1 MTDGLMIFV
10 GLVFAAVALL
20 SQGLIVP
27 VFGESRQMR
36 KKLQARLNEIE
47 AETDGES
54 FSSLLRQKYLRDLS
68 PMERQLEDLP
78 IMQHLARIIAQAGHK
93 YLAYR
98 VALVSFAMAL
108 TTAVITWSMTR
119 SVMISLAGLAFGG
132 ALPMLKIYRDRT
144 SRMQQFEEQL
154 PDAIDMVKR
163 ALRAGHPF
171 NGAIK
176 LVADEMDDPVAAE
189 FGTTF
194 ADINYG
200 NDVRRAMMGLLHR
213 VPSVTVMALVTSVLV
228 QRETGGN
235 LAEILD
241 RIASVVRGR
250 FKLQRK
256 IKTLSAEGRMS
267 AWILALV
274 PFVLFAVVWITTPEY
289 LPVLLEE
296 EAGQKMIIYA
306 VVSGIIGMFWIR
318 KIIRIEV

>member
-1 MTDGLMIFV
+1 MSDGLMIFLAMIFV
-10 GLVFAAVALL
+10 AVALL

-27 VFGESRQMR
+27 VFSESRQMR
-36 KKLQARLNEIE
+36 KKLQSRLDEV
-47 AETDGES
+47 ETESGEES

-68 PMERQLEDLP
+68 PIERQLEDFP
-78 IMQHLARIIAQAGHK
+78 AMQYLARVIAQGGHK
-93 YLAYR
+93 FLAYR
-98 VALVSFAMAL
+98 VTLLAVVLALAAAIV
-108 TTAVITWSMTR
+108 TWVMMR
-119 SVMISLAGLAFGG
+119 SVPSTFIGLAIGG
-132 ALPMLKIYRDRT
+132 ALPFFKIFRDRT
-144 SRMQQFEEQL
+144 NRIQKFEEQL

-171 NGAIK
+171 SGAIK
-176 LVADEMDDPVAAE
+176 LVADEMDDPVAGE

-200 NDVRRAMMGLLHR
+200 NDSRRAMLGLLQR

-235 LAEILD
+235 LAEILE
-241 RIASVVRGR
+241 RISAVIRGR

-256 IKTLSAEGRMS
+256 VKTLSAEGRMS

-274 PFVLFAVVWITTPEY
+274 PLVLFAAITVTTPSY
-289 LPVLLEE
+289 LPMLLEE
-296 EAGQKMIIYA
+296 EAGRKMIIYG
-306 VVSGIIGMFWIR
+306 VVSAIVGIFWVK

>member
-1 MTDGLMIFV
+1 MSEGLMIF
-10 GLVFAAVALL
+10 LAMVFVAVALL

-27 VFGESRQMR
+27 VFSESRQMR
-36 KKLQARLNEIE
+36 KRLQSRLDEVENESGE
-47 AETDGES
+47 ES

-68 PMERQLEDLP
+68 PFERQLEDLP
-78 IMQHLARIIAQAGHK
+78 AMQYLARVIAQGGHK
-93 YLAYR
+93 FLAYR
-98 VALVSFAMAL
+98 VALLAAVLAIVGAIVTWVMMRSIPFAFL
-108 TTAVITWSMTR
+108 
-119 SVMISLAGLAFGG
+119 GLAMGG
-132 ALPMLKIYRDRT
+132 GLPFFKIFRDRAN
-144 SRMQQFEEQL
+144 RIQVFEEQL

-171 NGAIK
+171 SGAIK
-176 LVADEMDDPVAAE
+176 LVADEMDDPVAGE

-200 NDVRRAMMGLLHR
+200 NDSRRAMLGLLQR

-235 LAEILD
+235 LAEILE
-241 RIASVVRGR
+241 RISAVIRGR

-256 IKTLSAEGRMS
+256 VKTLSAEGRMS

-274 PFVLFAVVWITTPEY
+274 PLVLFAVIWITSPDY
-289 LPVLLEE
+289 LPMLLEE
-296 EAGQKMIIYA
+296 EAGQKMIIYG
-306 VVSGIIGMFWIR
+306 VVSGIIGIYWVK